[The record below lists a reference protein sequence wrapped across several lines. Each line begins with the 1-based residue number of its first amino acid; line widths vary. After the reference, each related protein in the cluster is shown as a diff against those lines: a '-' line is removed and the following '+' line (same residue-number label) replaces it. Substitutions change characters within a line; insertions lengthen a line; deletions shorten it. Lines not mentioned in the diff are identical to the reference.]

1 VPVHSYLEFH
11 FLPSGWVPPPRKGF
25 DGELVIPLA
34 CNEVSLQTNPRRP
47 GRSNWYSAIR
57 QSGKWLPQG
66 SPHTHK
72 CGFYLLYA
80 HRRSAKV
87 FLASKACGVWKNS
100 GISFGHLPY
109 TLKYP
114 AANFHRMLRGLNQ
127 KELDNVVSQMV
138 SDMGEPQP
146 GSAQEKGIIEI
157 KGDIVKSN
165 FQTFHK
171 AEISKMLAVDG
182 GSATILNAGSFVVAG
197 VRVGHVEFLGKE
209 FKDASEPD
217 FHLLHLASGH
227 LEKSYEIFFEK
238 IVGSEPPDYP
248 KGLEEAVGRIRALME
263 WSQVGK
269 ILAHDIP
276 EGAVLAFDGAMWAG
290 IKGVGDLLE
299 RIVEQ
304 ARQKK
309 IILCGISKK
318 SMLTHNSKPLIP
330 AVQMLGDEIMPDA
343 LWHYPLE
350 TGNYSEKLFGKIYL
364 AKLHSRSQ
372 YVFRVDLSLPEGIE
386 PEQAFGKLAYYAD
399 DPTYVGYPYPLARVH
414 NDIAFSR
421 AEVADLKAM
430 LRSEALQKGMNPKE
444 WQLTFQDFHE
454 ILDTSR

>member
-1 VPVHSYLEFH
+1 
-11 FLPSGWVPPPRKGF
+11 
-25 DGELVIPLA
+25 
-34 CNEVSLQTNPRRP
+34 
-47 GRSNWYSAIR
+47 
-57 QSGKWLPQG
+57 
-66 SPHTHK
+66 
-72 CGFYLLYA
+72 
-80 HRRSAKV
+80 
-87 FLASKACGVWKNS
+87 
-100 GISFGHLPY
+100 
-109 TLKYP
+109 
-114 AANFHRMLRGLNQ
+114 MLRGLNQ
-127 KELDNVVSQMV
+127 KELENVVGQMV
-138 SDMGEPQP
+138 SDMDEPQP
-146 GSAQEKGIIEI
+146 GSVQERGIIEI
-157 KGDIVKSN
+157 KGDIAESN
-165 FQTFHK
+165 FQTF
-171 AEISKMLAVDG
+171 SKSENAIMLAVDG

-197 VRVGHVEFLGKE
+197 VRVGHVEFRGKE
-209 FKDASEPD
+209 FSDASEPN

-263 WSQVGK
+263 WSQVEA
-269 ILAHDIP
+269 ILNQDIP
-276 EGAVLAFDGAMWAG
+276 QGAVVAFDGAMWAG
-290 IKGVGDLLE
+290 IKGIGTLLE

-318 SMLTHNSKPLIP
+318 SMLTHNSRPLIP
-330 AVQMLGDEIMPDA
+330 AVQMLGDDVMPENT
-343 LWHYPLE
+343 WHYPLE

-372 YVFRVDLSLPEGIE
+372 YVFRVDLSLPDGIL
-386 PEQAFGKLAYYAD
+386 PEEAFGKLAYYAD

-421 AEVADLKAM
+421 TEVTDLKAM

-454 ILDTSR
+454 ILDTNR